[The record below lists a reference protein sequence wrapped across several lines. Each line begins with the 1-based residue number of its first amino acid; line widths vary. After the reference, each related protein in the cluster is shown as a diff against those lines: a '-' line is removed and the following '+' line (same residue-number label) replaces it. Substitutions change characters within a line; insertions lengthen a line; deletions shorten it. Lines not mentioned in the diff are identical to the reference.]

1 MERTVTRTKILV
13 AVVAALGCASAFA
26 AEGCKLSLK
35 PTTSGFFL
43 NPTLLK
49 VVVVKA
55 TTNSSDKPC
64 LLLVDD
70 ELLQINER
78 IIPGANAKQVMAY
91 WKSLPK
97 SAERI
102 FKVRRAGSVI
112 SVVSK

>member
-1 MERTVTRTKILV
+1 
-13 AVVAALGCASAFA
+13 
-26 AEGCKLSLK
+26 
-35 PTTSGFFL
+35 
-43 NPTLLK
+43 
-49 VVVVKA
+49 
-55 TTNSSDKPC
+55 
-64 LLLVDD
+64 LVDD

-97 SAERI
+97 STERI